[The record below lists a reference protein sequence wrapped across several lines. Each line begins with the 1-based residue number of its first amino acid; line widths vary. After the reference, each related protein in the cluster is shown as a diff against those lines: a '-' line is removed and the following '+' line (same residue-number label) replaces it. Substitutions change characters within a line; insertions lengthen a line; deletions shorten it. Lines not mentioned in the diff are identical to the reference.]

1 MSENELTDLQQA
13 IIGYDTAT
21 AVKLAQ
27 ARLDAGVDPTK
38 VIEEELR
45 PALAIVSDKFEKHEY
60 FLPHL
65 ILCGET
71 MKAAA
76 EVLTS
81 KISKDQVMQGT
92 IVIGTVAGDIH
103 DIGKNIVTAF
113 LESSGFDVHD
123 MGTEVP
129 PLKFIDKAHEVKAD
143 IIAASALMSQ
153 TMPVQ
158 RDLLTILTERGLREQ
173 YKVMVGGAPTTAQ
186 WAEEI
191 GADGWGEEV
200 GDAVQKAKELVGAD

>member
-1 MSENELTDLQQA
+1 MSKNNLTDLQRA
-13 IIGYDTAT
+13 IISYDTEQ

-27 ARLDAGVDPTK
+27 ERLDTGVDPTK
-38 VIEEELR
+38 VIRDELR
-45 PALAIVSDKFEKHEY
+45 PALEVVSKKFETHEY

-71 MKAAA
+71 MKAASN
-76 EVLTS
+76 VLTS
-81 KISKDQVMQGT
+81 KISKDQIMQGT

-129 PLKFIDKAHEVKAD
+129 PLKFIDKADEVKAD

-158 RDLLTILTERGLREQ
+158 RDLINILNERGLREQ

-200 GDAVQKAKELVGAD
+200 GDAVQKAKELVGA

>member
-1 MSENELTDLQQA
+1 MVSLREMYRRVYSGPLVTQKDFFSLDHFLHPLQ
-13 IIGYDTAT
+13 
-21 AVKLAQ
+21 
-27 ARLDAGVDPTK
+27 
-38 VIEEELR
+38 
-45 PALAIVSDKFEKHEY
+45 ALAKEY
-60 FLPHL
+60 GITRDPNDYVPTDPGMADNLF
-65 ILCGET
+65 
-71 MKAAA
+71 
-76 EVLTS
+76 
-81 KISKDQVMQGT
+81 Q
-92 IVIGTVAGDIH
+92 AGM
-103 DIGKNIVTAF
+103 AF

-129 PLKFIDKAHEVKAD
+129 PLKFIDKAHEVHAD

-158 RDLLTILTERGLREQ
+158 RDLITILTERGLREK

-200 GDAVQKAKELVGAD
+200 GDAVKKAKELVGAD